1 MTPLEQARERL
12 AHVEAIDP
20 TSTRY
25 TVEDMHRLAV
35 AAARMAVVVLEQVA
49 KVEAEA
55 KPKADPPPLSP
66 CRGT

>member
-1 MTPLEQARERL
+1 MTPLEQARKRL

-20 TSTRY
+20 TDPRH

-35 AAARMAVVVLEQVA
+35 AAARMAVVVLEEA
-49 KVEAEA
+49 KTAL

>member
-1 MTPLEQARERL
+1 MTPLEQARRRL

-20 TSTRY
+20 TDPRH

-35 AAARMAVVVLEQVA
+35 AAARMAVVVLEQD
-49 KVEAEA
+49 EAA
-55 KPKADPPPLSP
+55 PKPHADPPPLSP

>member
-1 MTPLEQARERL
+1 MTPLKQARERL
-12 AHVEAIDP
+12 ALVEAIDP
-20 TSTRY
+20 TDPRY

-35 AAARMAVVVLEQVA
+35 AAALMAVVVLEEA
-49 KVEAEA
+49 ERVEAEA

>member
-1 MTPLEQARERL
+1 MTPLKQARERL
-12 AHVEAIDP
+12 EAVEAIDP
-20 TSTRY
+20 TDPRH

-35 AAARMAVVVLEQVA
+35 AAARMAVVVLEEVA

-55 KPKADPPPLSP
+55 KPTADPPPLSP